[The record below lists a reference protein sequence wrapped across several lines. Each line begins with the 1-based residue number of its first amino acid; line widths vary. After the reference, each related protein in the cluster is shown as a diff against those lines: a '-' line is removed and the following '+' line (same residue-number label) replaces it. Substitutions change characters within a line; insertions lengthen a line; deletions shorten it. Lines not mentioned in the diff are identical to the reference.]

1 MPTQVTNYQCPA
13 CTGPLHYSAKSGK
26 LACDYCGSSF
36 DVAEIEALYA
46 RKEAEAAAAKQAAD
60 AKAEAA
66 QAAKAE
72 AAEAAAAS
80 GGWDTSDL
88 SRDWGAEADGLR
100 VYSCPS
106 CGAELICDQS
116 TAATACPYCG
126 NPAIVP
132 GQFSGALRPDY
143 ILPFRLSKDDAV
155 QALRA
160 HYKGKPF
167 LPRSFTSANHI
178 EQIQGVYVPF
188 WLFDGGAEGAA
199 SYRASNTNVFE
210 TGDYEITETR
220 HYHVVRAGSL
230 AFEKIPVDA
239 SSKMPDDHM
248 DSIEPFDYAQLRPF
262 STAYLPGYLADKYD
276 VTIDDSRDRADTR
289 CRETLAQALRDT
301 VTGYGACV
309 TEREDIALRRGKVHY
324 ALLPVWMLSTK
335 WHGQDFLFAMNGQTG
350 KLVGNLPTDRG
361 RVWGMFAAIAAP
373 LTVALT
379 AILQFLRDGGDG
391 YETQTF
397 RPAARAA
404 AGRDARSTG
413 AGRRGLGHGRGRP
426 AHRPTDQPALA
437 ARRRPR
443 AQQRRRRVHPHR
455 GRLCRLRL
463 HRRGDG
469 VLHALPQRLARRR

>member
-26 LACDYCGSSF
+26 LECDYCGSSF

-199 SYRASNTNVFE
+199 SYRASNTNVYE

-262 STAYLPGYLADKYD
+262 STTYLPGYLADKYD

-350 KLVGNLPTDRG
+350 KLVGDLPTDRG
-361 RVWGMFAAIAAP
+361 RFWGMFAAIAAP

-379 AILQFLRDGGDG
+379 AILQFL
-391 YETQTF
+391 
-397 RPAARAA
+397 
-404 AGRDARSTG
+404 
-413 AGRRGLGHGRGRP
+413 L
-426 AHRPTDQPALA
+426 
-437 ARRRPR
+437 
-443 AQQRRRRVHPHR
+443 
-455 GRLCRLRL
+455 
-463 HRRGDG
+463 
-469 VLHALPQRLARRR
+469 

>member
-26 LACDYCGSSF
+26 LECDYCGSSF

-132 GQFSGALRPDY
+132 RQFSGALRPDY

-350 KLVGNLPTDRG
+350 KLVGDLPTDRG
-361 RVWGMFAAIAAP
+361 RFWGMFAAIAAP

-379 AILQFLRDGGDG
+379 AILQFL
-391 YETQTF
+391 
-397 RPAARAA
+397 
-404 AGRDARSTG
+404 
-413 AGRRGLGHGRGRP
+413 L
-426 AHRPTDQPALA
+426 
-437 ARRRPR
+437 
-443 AQQRRRRVHPHR
+443 
-455 GRLCRLRL
+455 
-463 HRRGDG
+463 
-469 VLHALPQRLARRR
+469 

>member
-26 LACDYCGSSF
+26 LECDYCGSSF

-66 QAAKAE
+66 QAAKTE

-199 SYRASNTNVFE
+199 SYRASNTNVYE

-335 WHGQDFLFAMNGQTG
+335 WRGQDFLFAMNGQTG
-350 KLVGNLPTDRG
+350 KLVGDLPTDRG
-361 RVWGMFAAIAAP
+361 RFWGMFAAIAAP

-379 AILQFLRDGGDG
+379 AILQFL
-391 YETQTF
+391 
-397 RPAARAA
+397 
-404 AGRDARSTG
+404 
-413 AGRRGLGHGRGRP
+413 L
-426 AHRPTDQPALA
+426 
-437 ARRRPR
+437 
-443 AQQRRRRVHPHR
+443 
-455 GRLCRLRL
+455 
-463 HRRGDG
+463 
-469 VLHALPQRLARRR
+469 

>member
-66 QAAKAE
+66 QAAKDE

-199 SYRASNTNVFE
+199 SYRASKTNVFE

-335 WHGQDFLFAMNGQTG
+335 WRGQDFLFAMNGQTG
-350 KLVGNLPTDRG
+350 KLVGDLPTDRG
-361 RVWGMFAAIAAP
+361 RFWGMFAAIAAP

-379 AILQFLRDGGDG
+379 AILQFL
-391 YETQTF
+391 
-397 RPAARAA
+397 
-404 AGRDARSTG
+404 
-413 AGRRGLGHGRGRP
+413 L
-426 AHRPTDQPALA
+426 
-437 ARRRPR
+437 
-443 AQQRRRRVHPHR
+443 
-455 GRLCRLRL
+455 
-463 HRRGDG
+463 
-469 VLHALPQRLARRR
+469 

>member
-26 LACDYCGSSF
+26 LECDYCDSSF

-132 GQFSGALRPDY
+132 GQFSGALRPDS

-188 WLFDGGAEGAA
+188 WLFDGGTEGAA
-199 SYRASNTNVFE
+199 SYRASNTNVYE
-210 TGDYEITETR
+210 AGDYEITETR

-335 WHGQDFLFAMNGQTG
+335 WRGQDFLFAMNGQTG
-350 KLVGNLPTDRG
+350 KRVGDLPTDRG
-361 RVWGMFAAIAAP
+361 RFWGMFAAIAAP

-379 AILQFLRDGGDG
+379 AILQFL
-391 YETQTF
+391 
-397 RPAARAA
+397 
-404 AGRDARSTG
+404 
-413 AGRRGLGHGRGRP
+413 L
-426 AHRPTDQPALA
+426 
-437 ARRRPR
+437 
-443 AQQRRRRVHPHR
+443 
-455 GRLCRLRL
+455 
-463 HRRGDG
+463 
-469 VLHALPQRLARRR
+469 

>member
-26 LACDYCGSSF
+26 LECDYCGSSF

-132 GQFSGALRPDY
+132 GQFSGALRPDS

-335 WHGQDFLFAMNGQTG
+335 WNGQDFLFAMNGQTG
-350 KLVGNLPTDRG
+350 KLVGDLPTDRG
-361 RVWGMFAAIAAP
+361 RFWGMFAAIAAP

-379 AILQFLRDGGDG
+379 AILQFL
-391 YETQTF
+391 
-397 RPAARAA
+397 
-404 AGRDARSTG
+404 
-413 AGRRGLGHGRGRP
+413 L
-426 AHRPTDQPALA
+426 
-437 ARRRPR
+437 
-443 AQQRRRRVHPHR
+443 
-455 GRLCRLRL
+455 
-463 HRRGDG
+463 
-469 VLHALPQRLARRR
+469 

>member
-46 RKEAEAAAAKQAAD
+46 RKEAEAAAAKQEAD

-199 SYRASNTNVFE
+199 SYRASNTNVYE

-220 HYHVVRAGSL
+220 HYHVVRAGAL

-289 CRETLAQALRDT
+289 CRETLTQALRDT

-335 WHGQDFLFAMNGQTG
+335 WRGQDFLFAMNGQTG
-350 KLVGNLPTDRG
+350 KLVGDLPTDRG
-361 RVWGMFAAIAAP
+361 RFWGMFAAIAAP

-379 AILQFLRDGGDG
+379 AILQFL
-391 YETQTF
+391 
-397 RPAARAA
+397 
-404 AGRDARSTG
+404 
-413 AGRRGLGHGRGRP
+413 L
-426 AHRPTDQPALA
+426 
-437 ARRRPR
+437 
-443 AQQRRRRVHPHR
+443 
-455 GRLCRLRL
+455 
-463 HRRGDG
+463 
-469 VLHALPQRLARRR
+469 

>member
-199 SYRASNTNVFE
+199 SYRASNTNVYE

-276 VTIDDSRDRADTR
+276 VTIDDSRDRADMR

-335 WHGQDFLFAMNGQTG
+335 WRGQDFLFAMNGQTG
-350 KLVGNLPTDRG
+350 KLVGDLPTDRG
-361 RVWGMFAAIAAP
+361 RFWGMFAAIAAP

-379 AILQFLRDGGDG
+379 AILQFL
-391 YETQTF
+391 
-397 RPAARAA
+397 
-404 AGRDARSTG
+404 
-413 AGRRGLGHGRGRP
+413 L
-426 AHRPTDQPALA
+426 
-437 ARRRPR
+437 
-443 AQQRRRRVHPHR
+443 
-455 GRLCRLRL
+455 
-463 HRRGDG
+463 
-469 VLHALPQRLARRR
+469 

>member
-335 WHGQDFLFAMNGQTG
+335 WNGKSFLFAMNGQTG
-350 KLVGNLPTDRG
+350 KLVGDLPTDRG
-361 RVWGMFAAIAAP
+361 RFWGMFAAIAAP

-379 AILQFLRDGGDG
+379 AILQFL
-391 YETQTF
+391 
-397 RPAARAA
+397 
-404 AGRDARSTG
+404 
-413 AGRRGLGHGRGRP
+413 L
-426 AHRPTDQPALA
+426 
-437 ARRRPR
+437 
-443 AQQRRRRVHPHR
+443 
-455 GRLCRLRL
+455 
-463 HRRGDG
+463 
-469 VLHALPQRLARRR
+469 

>member
-26 LACDYCGSSF
+26 LECDYCGSSF

-46 RKEAEAAAAKQAAD
+46 HKEAEAAAAKQAAD

-160 HYKGKPF
+160 HYRGKPF

-199 SYRASNTNVFE
+199 SYRASNTNVYE

-335 WHGQDFLFAMNGQTG
+335 WRGQDFLFAMNGQTG
-350 KLVGNLPTDRG
+350 KLVGDLPTDRG
-361 RVWGMFAAIAAP
+361 RFWGMFAAIAAP

-379 AILQFLRDGGDG
+379 AILQFL
-391 YETQTF
+391 
-397 RPAARAA
+397 
-404 AGRDARSTG
+404 
-413 AGRRGLGHGRGRP
+413 L
-426 AHRPTDQPALA
+426 
-437 ARRRPR
+437 
-443 AQQRRRRVHPHR
+443 
-455 GRLCRLRL
+455 
-463 HRRGDG
+463 
-469 VLHALPQRLARRR
+469 

>member
-26 LACDYCGSSF
+26 LECDYCDSSF

-199 SYRASNTNVFE
+199 SYRASNTNVYE

-335 WHGQDFLFAMNGQTG
+335 WNGQDFLFAMNGQTG
-350 KLVGNLPTDRG
+350 KLVGDLPTDRG
-361 RVWGMFAAIAAP
+361 RFWGMFAAIAAP

-379 AILQFLRDGGDG
+379 AILQFL
-391 YETQTF
+391 
-397 RPAARAA
+397 
-404 AGRDARSTG
+404 
-413 AGRRGLGHGRGRP
+413 L
-426 AHRPTDQPALA
+426 
-437 ARRRPR
+437 
-443 AQQRRRRVHPHR
+443 
-455 GRLCRLRL
+455 
-463 HRRGDG
+463 
-469 VLHALPQRLARRR
+469 

>member
-26 LACDYCGSSF
+26 LACDYCDSSF

-46 RKEAEAAAAKQAAD
+46 RKEAEAAAAKHAAD

-199 SYRASNTNVFE
+199 SYRASNTNVYE

-289 CRETLAQALRDT
+289 CSETLAQALRDT

-335 WHGQDFLFAMNGQTG
+335 WNGQDFLFAMNGQTG
-350 KLVGNLPTDRG
+350 KLVGDLPTDRG
-361 RVWGMFAAIAAP
+361 RFWGMFAAIAAP

-379 AILQFLRDGGDG
+379 AILQFL
-391 YETQTF
+391 
-397 RPAARAA
+397 
-404 AGRDARSTG
+404 
-413 AGRRGLGHGRGRP
+413 L
-426 AHRPTDQPALA
+426 
-437 ARRRPR
+437 
-443 AQQRRRRVHPHR
+443 
-455 GRLCRLRL
+455 
-463 HRRGDG
+463 
-469 VLHALPQRLARRR
+469 

>member
-66 QAAKAE
+66 QAAKDE

-132 GQFSGALRPDY
+132 GQFSGALRPDS

-335 WHGQDFLFAMNGQTG
+335 WRGQDFLFAMNGQTG
-350 KLVGNLPTDRG
+350 KLVGDLPTDRG
-361 RVWGMFAAIAAP
+361 RFWGMFAAIAAP

-379 AILQFLRDGGDG
+379 AILQFL
-391 YETQTF
+391 
-397 RPAARAA
+397 
-404 AGRDARSTG
+404 
-413 AGRRGLGHGRGRP
+413 L
-426 AHRPTDQPALA
+426 
-437 ARRRPR
+437 
-443 AQQRRRRVHPHR
+443 
-455 GRLCRLRL
+455 
-463 HRRGDG
+463 
-469 VLHALPQRLARRR
+469 

>member
-26 LACDYCGSSF
+26 LECDYCDSSF

-167 LPRSFTSANHI
+167 LPRSFTSANLI

-335 WHGQDFLFAMNGQTG
+335 WRGQDFLFAMNGQTG
-350 KLVGNLPTDRG
+350 KLVGDLPTDRG
-361 RVWGMFAAIAAP
+361 RFWGMFAAIAAP

-379 AILQFLRDGGDG
+379 AILQFL
-391 YETQTF
+391 
-397 RPAARAA
+397 
-404 AGRDARSTG
+404 
-413 AGRRGLGHGRGRP
+413 L
-426 AHRPTDQPALA
+426 
-437 ARRRPR
+437 
-443 AQQRRRRVHPHR
+443 
-455 GRLCRLRL
+455 
-463 HRRGDG
+463 
-469 VLHALPQRLARRR
+469 

>member
-116 TAATACPYCG
+116 SAATACPYCG

-335 WHGQDFLFAMNGQTG
+335 WRGQDFLFAMNGQTG
-350 KLVGNLPTDRG
+350 KLVGDLPTDRG
-361 RVWGMFAAIAAP
+361 RFWGMFAAIAAP

-379 AILQFLRDGGDG
+379 AILQFL
-391 YETQTF
+391 
-397 RPAARAA
+397 
-404 AGRDARSTG
+404 
-413 AGRRGLGHGRGRP
+413 L
-426 AHRPTDQPALA
+426 
-437 ARRRPR
+437 
-443 AQQRRRRVHPHR
+443 
-455 GRLCRLRL
+455 
-463 HRRGDG
+463 
-469 VLHALPQRLARRR
+469 

>member
-13 CTGPLHYSAKSGK
+13 CTAPLHYSAKSGK
-26 LACDYCGSSF
+26 LECDYCGSSF

-199 SYRASNTNVFE
+199 SYRASNTNVYE

-248 DSIEPFDYAQLRPF
+248 DSIEPFDYTQLRPF

-276 VTIDDSRDRADTR
+276 VTIGDSRDRADTR

-335 WHGQDFLFAMNGQTG
+335 WRGQDFLFAMNGQTG
-350 KLVGNLPTDRG
+350 KLVGDLPTDRS
-361 RVWGMFAAIAAP
+361 RFWGMFAAIAAP

-379 AILQFLRDGGDG
+379 AILQFL
-391 YETQTF
+391 
-397 RPAARAA
+397 
-404 AGRDARSTG
+404 
-413 AGRRGLGHGRGRP
+413 L
-426 AHRPTDQPALA
+426 
-437 ARRRPR
+437 
-443 AQQRRRRVHPHR
+443 
-455 GRLCRLRL
+455 
-463 HRRGDG
+463 
-469 VLHALPQRLARRR
+469 

>member
-26 LACDYCGSSF
+26 LECDYCGSSF

-289 CRETLAQALRDT
+289 CRETLAQALLDT

-335 WHGQDFLFAMNGQTG
+335 WRGQDFLFAMNGQTG
-350 KLVGNLPTDRG
+350 KLVGDLPTDRG
-361 RVWGMFAAIAAP
+361 RFWGMFAAIAAP

-379 AILQFLRDGGDG
+379 AILQFL
-391 YETQTF
+391 
-397 RPAARAA
+397 
-404 AGRDARSTG
+404 
-413 AGRRGLGHGRGRP
+413 L
-426 AHRPTDQPALA
+426 
-437 ARRRPR
+437 
-443 AQQRRRRVHPHR
+443 
-455 GRLCRLRL
+455 
-463 HRRGDG
+463 
-469 VLHALPQRLARRR
+469 

>member
-262 STAYLPGYLADKYD
+262 STAYLPGSLADKYD

-335 WHGQDFLFAMNGQTG
+335 WRGQDFLFAMNGQTG
-350 KLVGNLPTDRG
+350 KLVGDLPTDRG
-361 RVWGMFAAIAAP
+361 RFWGMFAAIAAP

-379 AILQFLRDGGDG
+379 AILQFL
-391 YETQTF
+391 
-397 RPAARAA
+397 
-404 AGRDARSTG
+404 
-413 AGRRGLGHGRGRP
+413 L
-426 AHRPTDQPALA
+426 
-437 ARRRPR
+437 
-443 AQQRRRRVHPHR
+443 
-455 GRLCRLRL
+455 
-463 HRRGDG
+463 
-469 VLHALPQRLARRR
+469 